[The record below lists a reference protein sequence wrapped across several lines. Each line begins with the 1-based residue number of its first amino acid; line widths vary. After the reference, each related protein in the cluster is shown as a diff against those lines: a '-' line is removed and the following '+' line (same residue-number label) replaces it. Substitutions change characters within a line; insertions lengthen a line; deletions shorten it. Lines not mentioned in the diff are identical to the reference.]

1 MKKDKEEYV
10 NYHEL
15 AIASNQKQHE
25 TELRDMVRKAQ
36 KQAQNNFNELLIKEK
51 ENINLLS
58 IQKIEELAEMKRK
71 YEKLLKDQK
80 QSKMV
85 LEEEYSKLMREFSD
99 YKRNQ
104 NLNRPVQQNNQN

>member
-36 KQAQNNFNELLIKEK
+36 K
-51 ENINLLS
+51 
-58 IQKIEELAEMKRK
+58 
-71 YEKLLKDQK
+71 
-80 QSKMV
+80 
-85 LEEEYSKLMREFSD
+85 
-99 YKRNQ
+99 
-104 NLNRPVQQNNQN
+104 